1 MPNWKKLIVSGSSAE
16 LTTLKLTGL
25 SAGTPDTA
33 LMIDGSGNVE
43 KRTLGSNAFNSTSYL
58 TSINNSNWSG
68 TDLSVANGGTGRS
81 TLSSGQVLLGNG
93 TSGINSRAIGIADNN
108 IVEIDDADAADNDY
122 AKFTANGLEGRS
134 ASEVKSDL
142 SLNNVENT
150 ALSTYTGNGGALD
163 NQYITNGANYV
174 TAGVTL
180 TTAAQPN
187 ITSLGTLTTL
197 TVDDITING
206 STISDSG
213 DLTLD
218 IGGDLNIDVD
228 GADIVLKDGG
238 TAFGRFKRDT
248 SDFVIKSETQDK
260 DIIFK
265 GNDGGSTITALQLDM
280 SDAGKA
286 HFYGD
291 VVISG
296 SGADKLRV
304 EGSGSTIFE
313 VQGSQG
319 QLFSVTD
326 DLTGT
331 IFNVSDI
338 SGVPILSVEGDGT
351 VDVDGDLQATAL
363 GVGTAAPSTT
373 GAIRATNDITAFYS
387 SDKRLKNN
395 ITNIE
400 DPLDKLKKIN
410 GVSFEWIPKEGIHD
424 HTGKDYGV
432 IAQEIEEVLPELVT
446 TRDNGYKAVKYEKIV
461 ALLIETNK
469 QLLSRIE
476 ELENKVK

>member
-25 SAGTPDTA
+25 SAGTPTTA
-33 LMIDGSGNVE
+33 LMLDGSNNVE
-43 KRTLGSNAFNSTSYL
+43 KRTLGSNAFNSTAFTTNTGTVTSVEVTVGTGLDVSGSPITTAGTIDIDLDL
-58 TSINNSNWSG
+58 TEITLGAGLDSTATGLSL
-68 TDLSVANGGTGRS
+68 DLSELTDMTADVD
-81 TLSSGQVLLGNG
+81 
-93 TSGINSRAIGIADNN
+93 TSVDELI
-108 IVEIDDADAADNDY
+108 
-122 AKFTANGLEGRS
+122 L
-134 ASEVKSDL
+134 
-142 SLNNVENT
+142 
-150 ALSTYTGNGGALD
+150 LD
-163 NQYITNGANYV
+163 NGAERRKRFSEIFGSNAYTSTTIPTNNNQLTNGAQYV
-174 TAGVTL
+174 TAAATL

-187 ITSLGTLTTL
+187 ITSLGTLTSL

-260 DIIFK
+260 DILFK

-424 HTGKDYGV
+424 HIGKDYGV